1 MMDNKILVGFGVVF
15 VIFLAFPF
23 VAQHL
28 RGKSADT
35 STNLDTTADAV
46 TVDLSMP
53 SEPPLWNS
61 TNIIGT
67 QWEVDW
73 EGNPLKMTIA
83 ENGVCYVTHPLM
95 RSIAGQEFIQGQ
107 WRCEYDK
114 AFIDITFGTKDYH
127 IELTIRGDKIYEPR
141 GVPAKR
147 L

>member
-1 MMDNKILVGFGVVF
+1 MDNKILVGFGVVLA
-15 VIFLAFPF
+15 IFLAFPF
-23 VAQHL
+23 VAQQL

-35 STNLDTTADAV
+35 STNIDTTAGTV
-46 TVDLSMP
+46 KVDLSMP

-83 ENGVCYVTHPLM
+83 ENGLCYVTHPLM
-95 RSIAGQEFIQGQ
+95 RSIAGKEYVDGQ
-107 WRCEYDK
+107 WRLEYDK
-114 AFIDITFGTKDYH
+114 AYVDIIFGTKEYH
-127 IELTIRGDKIYEPR
+127 FVLSVRGNKIYDPD
-141 GVPAKR
+141 GKTVKQ